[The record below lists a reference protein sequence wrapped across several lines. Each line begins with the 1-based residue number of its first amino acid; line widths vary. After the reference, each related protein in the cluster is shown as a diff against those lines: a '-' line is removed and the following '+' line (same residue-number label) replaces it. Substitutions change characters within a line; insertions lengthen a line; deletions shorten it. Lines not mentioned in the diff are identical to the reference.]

1 MYLQGSTHRTAGVAR
16 IMRLKSNDALLAE
29 QIRCRD
35 AEAGRAFV
43 RDNYPRI
50 YRYLLGLTG
59 CPEQAA
65 DLTQD
70 TFVRAYRSLDTFN
83 ATLAS
88 LATWL
93 HRIAYREFLQA
104 LRARRPED
112 QVEEASDNADLCGA
126 DWQEAVELREVLRT
140 LPLDEQQVLVLHYL
154 EDRSCEEISEIVGV
168 PVGTVKY
175 RLFEGRASLRRQLEV
190 TEPTTPGGKRR

>member
-1 MYLQGSTHRTAGVAR
+1 VYLQGSIHGTAGSAR
-16 IMRLKSNDALLAE
+16 IMRPKSNDALLAE
-29 QIRCRD
+29 QIRCGD
-35 AEAGRAFV
+35 ADAGRAFV
-43 RDNYPRI
+43 RDQYPRI

-65 DLTQD
+65 DLTQE
-70 TFVRAYRSLDTFN
+70 TFLRAFRSLDTFN

-88 LATWL
+88 LATWM

-104 LRARRPED
+104 LRGRRPED
-112 QVEEASDNADLCGA
+112 QVEEAPANAEVCESE
-126 DWQEAVELREVLRT
+126 WQDAVELREVLRN
-140 LPLDEQQVLVLHYL
+140 LPPDERQVLVLHYL

-175 RLFEGRASLRRQLEV
+175 RLFEGRASMRRQLDV
-190 TEPTTPGGKRR
+190 TEPNRPGGKRR